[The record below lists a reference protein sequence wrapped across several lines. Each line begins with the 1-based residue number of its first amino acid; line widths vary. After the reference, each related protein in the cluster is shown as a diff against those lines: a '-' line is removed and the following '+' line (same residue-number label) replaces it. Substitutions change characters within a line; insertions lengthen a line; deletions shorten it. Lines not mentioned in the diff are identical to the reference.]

1 MWHAAHVTLSGFIYK
16 LKYVFYKHT
25 VPIGTQWEINMMKA
39 VILAAGA
46 AMRLRPITDA
56 IPKCLLPVGGR
67 PLLQRTIDALC
78 AYGIHDIIIVVG
90 YQAQSVI
97 SFCNNTYP
105 RKGLTCVENPIYDTT
120 NNAYSL
126 LLIQQYVLDDEVILL
141 DGDILF
147 DPRLIG
153 HLLSSQRQNILLLRP
168 SHLLG
173 AEEIKVLT
181 HNGNRILRIS
191 KDLDPSHASGE
202 SIGIERF
209 SKQAVRKLFKIL
221 QRRIH
226 EERRVDE
233 WYETSFQEL
242 IDNGEE
248 IFAVDTAGLA
258 CIEIDTAADI
268 ETAERDVLPL
278 IGV

>member
-1 MWHAAHVTLSGFIYK
+1 
-16 LKYVFYKHT
+16 
-25 VPIGTQWEINMMKA
+25 MMKA

-46 AMRLRPITDA
+46 ATRLRPITNT

-78 AYGIHDIIIVVG
+78 AHGIDDILIVVG

-97 SFCNNTYP
+97 SFCDSTYSSGTI
-105 RKGLTCVENPIYDTT
+105 RCIENPVFAKT

-126 LLIQQYVLDDEVILL
+126 LLAEPHVRGYEMILL

-153 HLLSSQRQNILLLRP
+153 LLLASPYPDVLLLRP

-173 AEEIKVLT
+173 VEEIKVVT
-181 HNGNRILRIS
+181 NSENWVVGIS
-191 KDLDPSHASGE
+191 KEIDPRKASGE

-209 SKQAVRKLFKIL
+209 SVETARKLFEIL

-226 EERRVDE
+226 DERRIEE
-233 WYETSFQEL
+233 WYEASFQEL
-242 IDNGEE
+242 IDNGGK
-248 IFAVDTAGLA
+248 IFAVGTAGLA
-258 CIEIDTAADI
+258 CIEIDTASDI
-268 ETAERDVLPL
+268 EVAERDVLPL
-278 IGV
+278 LGV

>member
-1 MWHAAHVTLSGFIYK
+1 
-16 LKYVFYKHT
+16 
-25 VPIGTQWEINMMKA
+25 MKA

-46 AMRLRPITDA
+46 ATRLRPITDT

-67 PLLQRTIDALC
+67 SLLQRTIDALC
-78 AYGIHDIIIVVG
+78 AYDINDIIIVVG

-105 RKGLTCVENPIYDTT
+105 KKALTCVENPIYDTT

-147 DPRLIG
+147 DPRLIW

-181 HNGNRILRIS
+181 DTGNRILRIS
-191 KDLDPSHASGE
+191 KDIDSSRASGE

-226 EERRVDE
+226 QEQRVDE
-233 WYETSFQEL
+233 WYEASFQEL
-242 IDNGEE
+242 IDSGEE
-248 IFAVDTAGLA
+248 IFALDTAGLA

-278 IGV
+278 LGV